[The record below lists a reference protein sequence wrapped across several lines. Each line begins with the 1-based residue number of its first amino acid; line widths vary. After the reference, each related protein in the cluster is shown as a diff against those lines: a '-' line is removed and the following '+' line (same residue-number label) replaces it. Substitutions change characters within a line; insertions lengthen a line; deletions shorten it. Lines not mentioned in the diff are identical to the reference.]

1 MPALD
6 SPDGRVR
13 AVNVKWSL
21 RAVDALN
28 LDPMRSSHLNVLMNV
43 EQPYELR
50 DVPATPVVPEVTES

>member
-1 MPALD
+1 M
-6 SPDGRVR
+6 
-13 AVNVKWSL
+13 NVKWSL